1 MLPLEKEEVL
11 VVYKGPQTKEKTKKK
26 KKKKVKCGGTLQQAT
41 RERAGTKNDK
51 SKKTKERE
59 CLWNEGLVS

>member
-26 KKKKVKCGGTLQQAT
+26 EEGG
-41 RERAGTKNDK
+41 
-51 SKKTKERE
+51 
-59 CLWNEGLVS
+59 